1 MHEASVVFAVM
12 IKLLAALQK
21 ELLLLMRDRSALLVL
36 FAMPAVL
43 VLVLT
48 LVQENALKTIGE
60 GHTKILFVDND
71 RAEIGNKI
79 EQSLSEA
86 QGVTLVKDLN
96 GIVPDEN
103 TAIAAVA
110 QGNFQLCLIV
120 PQGLSEKIKA
130 QAQKNAHRALG
141 LDSQGATAESE
152 DSNELKAY
160 FDPTVLGGFRSAVKH
175 MLQLMVLGIEVE
187 QKIAALSDLL
197 PLKLQKQ
204 IETSMG
210 PMAAGIEIER
220 DELQL
225 EWDNAP
231 LMILEEQI
239 AGGANFVRPANSTQQ
254 NVPAWSLFGVF
265 FIVLPM
271 AGSFIKE
278 RLCGVQQ
285 RMLSMP
291 VSYLVVLTGKVGAYF
306 LICAAQFGLILCI
319 GKWVLPLLGSNAFQI
334 GDSPAIVGLVAL
346 SAVLAATGY
355 GILLGT
361 VINSYEQAAMFGP
374 ISIVLAAAIGGIM
387 VPVYA
392 MPEFMQSLSVI
403 SPLAWGQNA
412 FQALFVRGGDLGT
425 VLPEVT
431 ALLAFGLGC
440 IFVSW
445 GWFKNKIHHSI

>member
-1 MHEASVVFAVM
+1 M
-12 IKLLAALQK
+12 IQFLATLHK
-21 ELLLLMRDRSALLVL
+21 ELLLLLRDRSALLVL
-36 FAMPAVL
+36 FVMPAVL

-60 GHTKILFVDND
+60 GQTQILFLNYDQG
-71 RAEIGNKI
+71 EIGRKI

-86 QGVTLVKDLN
+86 KGVILVNDLN
-96 GIVPDEN
+96 GVIPDEE

-110 QGNFQLCLIV
+110 QGAFQLCLIV
-120 PQGLSEKIKA
+120 PKGMTDKIKA
-130 QAQKNAHRALG
+130 RAQASARRALS
-141 LDSQGATAESE
+141 LETDQQAITAPAG
-152 DSNELKAY
+152 ELTAY

-175 MLQLMVLGIEVE
+175 LMQLMVLNIEVE
-187 QKIAALSDLL
+187 QKISALTELL
-197 PLKLQKQ
+197 PVKMQKQ
-204 IETSMG
+204 LEATLG
-210 PMAAGIEIER
+210 PMASKVPIENNS
-220 DELQL
+220 LQL
-225 EWDNAP
+225 TWDQEP
-231 LMILEEQI
+231 LMVLQDQTASRSDFI
-239 AGGANFVRPANSTQQ
+239 RPANSTQQ

-285 RMLSMP
+285 RMLSLP
-291 VSYLVVLTGKVGAYF
+291 VSYLILLSGKIGAYI

-319 GKWVLPLLGSNAFQI
+319 GKWILPLLGSSAFE
-334 GDSPAIVGLVAL
+334 VGSTPGAVALVAA

-374 ISIVLAAAIGGIM
+374 ISIVVAAAIGGIM

-392 MPEFMQSLSVI
+392 MPEFMRSISVL

-412 FQALFVRGGDLGT
+412 FQALFVRGGGLET
-425 VLPEVT
+425 IVPEVT
-431 ALLAFGLGC
+431 ALLCFALACMG
-440 IFVSW
+440 VSW
-445 GWFKNKIHHSI
+445 WWFTKKTYRGS